1 MMNVLR
7 TLIFGVVALAQLGV
21 PAAMVWQREQTLK
34 QGRVWKFRT
43 APVDPVD
50 AIRGRYIAL
59 RFAAEEF
66 DAPAKFEAGDKSVYA
81 VLKQG
86 TDGFAEVDHLTTEAV
101 GTDDAVPVESVWWYG
116 DKQHVRFPFNKF
128 WVAEA
133 NAAAAERA
141 YFEKN
146 RRDKKNA
153 YVTVR
158 VRGGD
163 AVLDQLYIDNQ
174 ALSDYLRAHSAR

>member
-1 MMNVLR
+1 MNILR
-7 TLIFGVVALAQLGV
+7 ILIFGVVALAQLAV

-43 APVDPVD
+43 VPVDPVD
-50 AIRGRYIAL
+50 VIRGRYIAL
-59 RFAAEEF
+59 GFAAQEF

-86 TDGFAEVDHLTTEAV
+86 TDGFAQIDHLTTEALR
-101 GTDDAVPVESVWWYG
+101 TDDAVLVESVWWYG
-116 DKQHVRFPFNKF
+116 GKQHVRFAFNKF

-133 NAAAAERA
+133 NASAAERA
-141 YFEKN
+141 YAENN
-146 RRDKKNA
+146 RRDNQNA

-158 VRGGD
+158 VQRGD
-163 AVLDQLYIDNQ
+163 AALDQLYIDNQ
-174 ALSDYLRAHSAR
+174 PLSDYLRAHSLR

>member
-1 MMNVLR
+1 MNMLR
-7 TLIFGVVALAQLGV
+7 ILIFCVLALAQLAV

-66 DAPAKFEAGDKSVYA
+66 DAPVKFESGNKPVYA
-81 VLKQG
+81 VLKQD
-86 TDGFAEVDHLTTEAV
+86 TDGFAEVDHLTTETV
-101 GTDDAVPVESVWWYG
+101 VTDDVVPVNSAWWSSG
-116 DKQHVRFPFNKF
+116 KQHVSFPFDKF

-133 NAAAAERA
+133 NAPEAERA
-141 YFEKN
+141 YIENN
-146 RRDKKNA
+146 RRDKQNA

-158 VRGGD
+158 VRHGD
-163 AVLDQLYIDNQ
+163 AALDQLFIDNKP
-174 ALSDYLRAHSAR
+174 LSEYLRSHFPR

>member
-1 MMNVLR
+1 MNILQI
-7 TLIFGVVALAQLGV
+7 LIFGVVALAQLGV

-50 AIRGRYIAL
+50 VIRGRYIAL
-59 RFAAEEF
+59 HFAAEEF
-66 DAPAKFEAGDKSVYA
+66 AAPAKFESGNKSVSA

-86 TDGFAEVDHLTTEAV
+86 TDGFAEIDHLTIEAAE
-101 GTDDAVPVESVWWYG
+101 TDDVVPVDSVWWYEG
-116 DKQHVRFPFNKF
+116 KQQVRFPFNKF

-133 NAAAAERA
+133 NAPAAERA
-141 YFEKN
+141 YVENN
-146 RRDKKNA
+146 RRDNQNA

-158 VRGGD
+158 VRRGD
-163 AVLDQLYIDNQ
+163 AALDQLFIDGQ
-174 ALSDYLRAHSAR
+174 PLADYLRAHSAR

>member
-1 MMNVLR
+1 VNILQI
-7 TLIFGVVALAQLGV
+7 LIFGVVALGQLAI

-34 QGRVWKFRT
+34 QGRVWRFRT

-50 AIRGRYIAL
+50 VIRGRYIAL

-66 DAPAKFEAGDKSVYA
+66 ASPAKFEAGSNSVYA

-86 TDGFAEVDHLTTEAV
+86 TDGFAEVDHLTLEVVRTN
-101 GTDDAVPVESVWWYG
+101 DAVPVESVWWYEG
-116 DKQHVRFPFNKF
+116 KQQVRFPFNKF
-128 WVAEA
+128 WVAET

-141 YFEKN
+141 YVENN
-146 RRDKKNA
+146 RRDNQNA

-158 VRGGD
+158 VRRGD
-163 AVLDQLYIDNQ
+163 AALDQLYIDNQ
-174 ALSDYLRAHSAR
+174 PLSDYLRAHSFH

>member
-1 MMNVLR
+1 MNMLR
-7 TLIFGVVALAQLGV
+7 ILIFCIVALAQVAV

-34 QGRVWKFRT
+34 QGRIWKFRT

-66 DAPAKFEAGDKSVYA
+66 DAPAKFESGNKSVYA
-81 VLKQG
+81 VLKQD

-101 GTDDAVPVESVWWYG
+101 ETDDVISVESVWWSSG
-116 DKQHVRFPFNKF
+116 KQHVRFPFDKF

-141 YFEKN
+141 YVENN
-146 RRDKKNA
+146 RRDNQNA

-158 VRGGD
+158 VRRGD
-163 AVLDQLYIDNQ
+163 AALDQLYIDNQ
-174 ALSDYLRAHSAR
+174 PLPEYLRAHSPQ

>member
-1 MMNVLR
+1 MNMLR
-7 TLIFGVVALAQLGV
+7 IMIFAVVALAQLGV

-59 RFAAEEF
+59 RFATEEF
-66 DAPAKFEAGDKSVYA
+66 DAPVKFESGNKSVYA
-81 VLKQG
+81 VLKQN

-101 GTDDAVPVESVWWYG
+101 ETDDVVPVESAWWYG
-116 DKQHVRFPFNKF
+116 GKQHVHFPFNKF

-133 NAAAAERA
+133 NAPAAERA
-141 YFEKN
+141 YIENN
-146 RRDKKNA
+146 RRDKQNV

-158 VRGGD
+158 VRHGD
-163 AVLDQLYIDNQ
+163 AALDQLFIDNEP
-174 ALSDYLRAHSAR
+174 LSEYLRSHPPR

>member
-1 MMNVLR
+1 MNILR
-7 TLIFGVVALAQLGV
+7 ILIFGVVALAQLAV

-43 APVDPVD
+43 VPVDPVD
-50 AIRGRYIAL
+50 VIRGRYIAL

-66 DAPAKFEAGDKSVYA
+66 TAPSKFEAADNSVYA
-81 VLKQG
+81 VLKED
-86 TDGFAEVDHLTTEAV
+86 TDGFAKIDHLTTEALR
-101 GTDDAVPVESVWWYG
+101 TDDAVPVESVWWYNG
-116 DKQHVRFPFNKF
+116 KQQVRFPFNKF

-141 YFEKN
+141 YAENN
-146 RRDKKNA
+146 RRDNQNA

-158 VRGGD
+158 VRHGD
-163 AVLDQLYIDNQ
+163 AALDQLYIDNEP
-174 ALSDYLRAHSAR
+174 LSEYLRAHSSQ

>member
-1 MMNVLR
+1 MNILR
-7 TLIFGVVALAQLGV
+7 ILIFGVVALTQLAM

-50 AIRGRYIAL
+50 VIRGRYIAL

-66 DAPAKFEAGDKSVYA
+66 STAAKFEAGNKSIYA

-86 TDGFAEVDHLTTEAV
+86 TDGFAEVDHLTTEEV
-101 GTDDAVPVESVWWYG
+101 VTDDVVPVDSVWWYQG
-116 DKQHVRFPFNKF
+116 KQQVRFPFNKF

-141 YFEKN
+141 YVEN
-146 RRDKKNA
+146 SRRDNQNA

-163 AVLDQLYIDNQ
+163 AALDQLYINNQ
-174 ALSDYLRAHSAR
+174 PLSDYLRAHSTR